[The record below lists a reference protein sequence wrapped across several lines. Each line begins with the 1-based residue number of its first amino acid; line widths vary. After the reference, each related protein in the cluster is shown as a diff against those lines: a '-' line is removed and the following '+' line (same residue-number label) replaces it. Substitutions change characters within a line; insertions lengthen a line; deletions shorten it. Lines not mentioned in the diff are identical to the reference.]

1 MIRSLTRARA
11 AWIACALVALA
22 AAAEAQQTPAPTPP
36 AVSAPAASPS
46 VAAPAASPA
55 TATST
60 PAAAAPASAPSAS
73 PAAAT
78 SAPTP
83 APSAPT
89 PATAPS
95 PVAAPAPA
103 ATPAPAP
110 SAASGDSGSMGE
122 TIDLTARPAAYLDGK
137 AGRDEVYSAILDA
150 IGAVRAEID
159 KAGLKPVDH
168 PIAIFLEADDSG
180 FKFRA
185 AVPLAAAPDGKTQL
199 SDAVKL
205 GQTPVGKAMRFEHRG
220 AYDDIDG
227 TYEAITAYLDEKGV
241 DAQDVFVEEYLND
254 VKSPEDPNLQVD
266 IYVLLK

>member
-1 MIRSLTRARA
+1 MVRSLTRARA
-11 AWIACALVALA
+11 AWVACALVAFA
-22 AAAEAQQTPAPTPP
+22 AAAEAQQTPAPSPRRRRACGFAVRRRARRAERPP
-36 AVSAPAASPS
+36 RRLRRRRDRR
-46 VAAPAASPA
+46 
-55 TATST
+55 
-60 PAAAAPASAPSAS
+60 APS
-73 PAAAT
+73 
-78 SAPTP
+78 
-83 APSAPT
+83 
-89 PATAPS
+89 
-95 PVAAPAPA
+95 
-103 ATPAPAP
+103 P

-122 TIDLTARPAAYLDGK
+122 TIDLPARPAAYLDGK
-137 AGRDEVYSAILDA
+137 AGRDEVYSAIIGA
-150 IGAVRAEID
+150 IGTVRAEIA

-199 SDAVKL
+199 SDAVKI
-205 GQTPVGKAMRFEHRG
+205 GETPVGKAMRFEHRG

-254 VKSPEDPNLQVD
+254 IKSPEDPNLQVD

>member
-36 AVSAPAASPS
+36 AAAAPLASPS

-60 PAAAAPASAPSAS
+60 PAAAS
-73 PAAAT
+73 PAAAS

-83 APSAPT
+83 APSAPSS
-89 PATAPS
+89 AAPS
-95 PVAAPAPA
+95 PAAAPAPPA
-103 ATPAPAP
+103 APAPAP

-122 TIDLTARPAAYLDGK
+122 TVDLTARPAAYLDGK

-150 IGAVRAEID
+150 IGAVRAEIG